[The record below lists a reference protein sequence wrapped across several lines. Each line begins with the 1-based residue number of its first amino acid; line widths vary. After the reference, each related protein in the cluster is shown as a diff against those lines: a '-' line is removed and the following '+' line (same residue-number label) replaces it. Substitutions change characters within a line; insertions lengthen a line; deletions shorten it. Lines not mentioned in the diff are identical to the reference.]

1 MSVLRDVF
9 EIVVPNDWN
18 EYVKKKFEI
27 LVISIIVKT
36 QNMVQVLAKRNML
49 GDLVTCKILIK

>member
-18 EYVKKKFEI
+18 EYVQKI
-27 LVISIIVKT
+27 VQIYIISIIVKT

-49 GDLVTCKILIK
+49 GDLVTCKKLN